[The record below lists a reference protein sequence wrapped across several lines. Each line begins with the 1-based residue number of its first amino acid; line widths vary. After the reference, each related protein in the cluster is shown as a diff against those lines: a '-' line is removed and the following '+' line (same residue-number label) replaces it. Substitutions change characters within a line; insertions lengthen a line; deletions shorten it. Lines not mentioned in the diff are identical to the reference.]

1 MDPLGKKEEEESI
14 HWRKCGIICLLR
26 LFLCASFQLI
36 INVVLLWFLA
46 DDLLY
51 FLLICPRINCVD
63 NNNLIVFFFLANPFS
78 IASQIF
84 L

>member
-1 MDPLGKKEEEESI
+1 MDPLGKKRRRREYTLEEMLI
-14 HWRKCGIICLLR
+14 IGIICLLR

-63 NNNLIVFFFLANPFS
+63 NNNLIVFFFS
-78 IASQIF
+78 C
-84 L
+84 